1 MHISNQLIA
10 RFHLAVMVCLIL
22 GFTPSVARSQD
33 VKPPADPVAKAAFD
47 TLEKSCSRCHQVGR
61 LVERERPAK
70 AFGNILRLDEIA
82 KNRALIIPGNPYGS
96 FLFKQIVDREMP
108 YDVMQDGVPE
118 DAEHHAPN
126 DTEIK
131 QLEAWIQS
139 LGTQTAAACQADK
152 FVSNKDIIAA
162 IAADLEKR
170 PRARLKSTR
179 YLTLSHLKNACTDDP
194 AMKVY
199 SQGAIKLVNSLSR
212 SSDVVTLE
220 TIDPARTILRINL
233 DDMRWEAS
241 DWDTLLAVYPYNVQ
255 PDTQFTSVLQSA
267 TGTPLPYLRADWFA
281 FTASRPP
288 LYNKLL
294 KMPQSFPALGREEGV
309 DVASDIRKFLA
320 RRAGFQKSGVSAN
333 NRLIER
339 HASRSGYFWTSY
351 DFAGNRQKQN
361 LFEFPLGPGGDH
373 GFDHDGGETIFSLP
387 NGFQAYL
394 LNNAKGESLD
404 KGPTTIVF
412 DQSRKDLAVTNGISC
427 MGCHDQGM
435 RKAKDEVRAA
445 VLSGRTF
452 PKEVREAVEGLYPK
466 SEVMD
471 RVIEEDGKRFTS
483 ALIRAGL
490 EPSLKFN
497 GIEMIN
503 ALAKRYED
511 DVDAPLAAA
520 ELGLSREEF
529 AKSSTDADRKFKP
542 LLRRLE
548 QAVVPRDQF
557 ETVFRELAPDVTD
570 MVVVKVAA
578 IAEKVAPPKPGRAV
592 DLALTSDK
600 SAYRQ
605 GDTPTFSVVSSRDC
619 FLTLTDVDD
628 KGEGTVLFPNKF
640 QQDNRIKAHADLKF
654 PAVDAPFQY
663 RMKDKGFE
671 TVIAV
676 CTEHNISVDGI
687 VHNFAGS
694 NFTTVPNYTRSVTRS
709 IAVEAKNAAAKAAPV
724 KAAATKADREIFR
737 AAIKVEVK

>member
-1 MHISNQLIA
+1 MNISDQ
-10 RFHLAVMVCLIL
+10 VMVRWRLAAIVCLVS
-22 GFTPSVARSQD
+22 GFTSSVAQSQD
-33 VKPPADPVAKAAFD
+33 VRPPTDPVARAAFD

-61 LVERERPAK
+61 LVERERPARG
-70 AFGNILRLDEIA
+70 FGNILHVDEIA

-126 DTEIK
+126 DSEIK

-139 LGTQTAAACQADK
+139 LGTQAAAACQVDK
-152 FVSNKDIIAA
+152 FVSHKDIIAA
-162 IAADLEKR
+162 IAADLEKL
-170 PRARLKSTR
+170 PRARVKGTR
-179 YLTLSHLKNACTDDP
+179 YLTLTHLKNACTDDA
-194 AMKVY
+194 AMKAY

-220 TIDPARTILRINL
+220 MIDPARTILRINL

-241 DWDTLLAVYPYNVQ
+241 DWDTLLAVYPYAVQ

-267 TGTPLPYLRADWFA
+267 TGTVLPYVRADWFA

-294 KMPQSFPALGREEGV
+294 KIPQSFPALAREEGV
-309 DVASDIRKFLA
+309 DVAGDIRKFLGQ
-320 RRAGFQKSGVSAN
+320 RAGFQKSGVSAN

-351 DFAGNRQKQN
+351 DFAGNRRKQS
-361 LFEFPLGPGGDH
+361 LFEFPLGPGGEH

-394 LNNAKGESLD
+394 LNNAKGEPLD

-483 ALIRAGL
+483 ALTRAGL
-490 EPSLKFN
+490 EPTLKLN

-511 DVDAPLAAA
+511 DVDASLAAA
-520 ELGLSREEF
+520 ELGLTKEEF
-529 AKSSTDADRKFKP
+529 AKNLTDADKKFKS

-548 QAVVPRDQF
+548 QAAVPRDQF
-557 ETVFRELAPDVTD
+557 ETVFLELAPDITD

-578 IAEKVAPPKPGRAV
+578 TAAKVVPPKPGRAG

-605 GDTPTFSVVSSRDC
+605 GDTPIFSVVSSRDC

-640 QQDNRIKAHADLKF
+640 QQDNRVKAHAEVQF
-654 PAVDAPFQY
+654 PAADAPFQY

-676 CTEHNISVDGI
+676 CSEHNISVDGI

-694 NFTTVPNYTRSVTRS
+694 NFTTVPDYTRSVARS
-709 IAVEAKNAAAKAAPV
+709 IAVEAKNAAANAAPA
-724 KAAATKADREIFR
+724 KAGATGAGREIFR